1 MTMVNMD
8 WDGLIWI
15 FSWIGMDGMDHVIN
29 GVFHE
34 LGIPKMV
41 GLFHGKSPSIMDEEL
56 GYLHFRKPPN
66 ND

>member
-1 MTMVNMD
+1 
-8 WDGLIWI
+8 
-15 FSWIGMDGMDHVIN
+15 MDGMDHVIN